1 MKRVA
6 ILGSSGSI
14 GVTTLKVIKQYPGE
28 FKLEALA
35 VNKNIESLKRQ
46 AVEFKPGKIA
56 VGDEEA
62 GKKINKIGARD
73 IHYGIEGLNRIAS
86 DKDVDIVVIGLSGS
100 AALHP
105 LLSAIRAGKHIALAN
120 KEALVMAGSI
130 IMGELKKSKARL
142 IPVDSE
148 QSAIFQCLEG
158 KEQDELKRLYLT
170 ASGGALYDVALKDF
184 KYLNKKDILNHPR
197 WKMGRKITVDS
208 ATLMN
213 KGLEVIEA
221 SWLFDVEVRNIEV
234 LIHRQA
240 IIHSMVE
247 FVDGSV
253 LAQLGVTDM
262 SLPIQY
268 ALTYPRRLSNPK
280 NHLDFFSIESLT
292 FDKVDNK
299 KFPCLDFA
307 YQAAKTAG
315 TAPAVMNAV
324 NEEAV
329 SAFLDQRIGF
339 TLIPDI
345 IEKIMSK
352 HKTLKNPNLPAIL
365 EADTWARQETRDLI
379 TRLASNRQP

>member
-14 GVTTLKVIKQYPGE
+14 GVTTLKVIRQYPRE

-35 VNKNIESLKRQ
+35 VNKNIGSLERQ
-46 AVEFKPGKIA
+46 AAEFKPGKIA
-56 VGDEEA
+56 VGDEET
-62 GKKINKIGARD
+62 GKKIKKIGARD
-73 IHYGIEGLNRIAS
+73 IHCGIEGLNRIAS

-100 AALHP
+100 VALHP

-130 IMGELKKSKARL
+130 IMAELKKSKARL

-184 KYLNKKDILNHPR
+184 KYLKKKDILNHPR
-197 WKMGRKITVDS
+197 WKMGQKITVDS

-247 FVDGSV
+247 FVDASV

-280 NHLDFFSIESLT
+280 NHLNFFSIESLT
-292 FDKVDNK
+292 FDKVDSK

-307 YQAAKTAG
+307 YQAAKAAG

-329 SAFLDQRIGF
+329 SAFLDQRIDF
-339 TLIPDI
+339 TLIPNI

-365 EADTWARQETRDLI
+365 EADAWARREARELI
-379 TRLASNRQP
+379 AG

>member
-1 MKRVA
+1 
-6 ILGSSGSI
+6 
-14 GVTTLKVIKQYPGE
+14 
-28 FKLEALA
+28 
-35 VNKNIESLKRQ
+35 
-46 AVEFKPGKIA
+46 
-56 VGDEEA
+56 
-62 GKKINKIGARD
+62 
-73 IHYGIEGLNRIAS
+73 
-86 DKDVDIVVIGLSGS
+86 
-100 AALHP
+100 
-105 LLSAIRAGKHIALAN
+105 
-120 KEALVMAGSI
+120 
-130 IMGELKKSKARL
+130 
-142 IPVDSE
+142 
-148 QSAIFQCLEG
+148 
-158 KEQDELKRLYLT
+158 
-170 ASGGALYDVALKDF
+170 
-184 KYLNKKDILNHPR
+184 
-197 WKMGRKITVDS
+197 
-208 ATLMN
+208 MN

-221 SWLFDVEVRNIEV
+221 GWLFDVEVRNIEV

-247 FVDGSV
+247 FVDASV

-280 NHLDFFSIESLT
+280 NHLNFFSIESLT

-307 YQAAKTAG
+307 YRAARDAG

-365 EADTWARQETRDLI
+365 EADTWARRQARELI
-379 TRLASNRQP
+379 TRLDS

>member
-14 GVTTLKVIKQYPGE
+14 GITALKVIKQYPRE
-28 FKLEALA
+28 FTLEALA
-35 VNKNIESLKRQ
+35 VNKNIDFLKRQ
-46 AVEFKPGKIA
+46 IAEFRPRKIA

-62 GKKINKIGARD
+62 GKKIKKIGARD
-73 IHYGIEGLNRIAS
+73 IHYGIEGLNKIAA

-100 AALHP
+100 VALHP
-105 LLSAIRAGKHIALAN
+105 LLAAIRADKHIALAN

-130 IMGELKKSKARL
+130 IMSELKKSKARL

-158 KEQDELKRLYLT
+158 KPRDELRRLYLT
-170 ASGGALYDVALKDF
+170 ASGGALYDIARENF
-184 KYLNKKDILNHPR
+184 KYLKKKDILNHPR

-221 SWLFDVEVRNIEV
+221 GWLFDVEVRNIEV

-247 FVDGSV
+247 FVDASV

-280 NHLDFFSIESLT
+280 NHLNFFSIESLT

-307 YQAAKTAG
+307 YRAARDAG

-365 EADTWARQETRDLI
+365 EADTWARRQARELI
-379 TRLASNRQP
+379 TRLDS